1 MCIRDSYGFQ
11 ANDLSTQ
18 VLVGGAFTRE
28 GKVSGHA
35 LRVFAGR
42 GKFGIEAHS
51 LMGQAAFAI
60 RHEFAV
66 ERIDLFASF
75 FLRGF
80 GGGDIYL
87 FHVRKVRD
95 LLSQRSMLG
104 AQLAQIIRTQ
114 FRGKGA
120 GGGIEVVVL
129 RTVRLMGFF
138 GRSC

>member
-1 MCIRDSYGFQ
+1 
-11 ANDLSTQ
+11 
-18 VLVGGAFTRE
+18 
-28 GKVSGHA
+28 
-35 LRVFAGR
+35 
-42 GKFGIEAHS
+42 
-51 LMGQAAFAI
+51 MGQAAFAV

-104 AQLAQIIRTQ
+104 AQLAQIIRPQ
-114 FRGKGA
+114 FRG
-120 GGGIEVVVL
+120 
-129 RTVRLMGFF
+129 
-138 GRSC
+138 